1 MTEEK
6 GEKLDKES
14 YRRGFE
20 DCAELCFIEIS
31 ESKTLQEAKSKVN
44 CILTLLKE
52 GKVRKLKKKLKDL

>member
-1 MTEEK
+1 
-6 GEKLDKES
+6 LDKES

-52 GKVRKLKKKLKDL
+52 KVRKLKKKLKDL

>member
-1 MTEEK
+1 MKIFSQKGAKEKK

-31 ESKTLQEAKSKVN
+31 ESKTL
-44 CILTLLKE
+44 
-52 GKVRKLKKKLKDL
+52 

>member
-1 MTEEK
+1 M
-6 GEKLDKES
+6 DKES

-31 ESKTLQEAKSKVN
+31 ESKTLQEAKSKIN